1 MMTLVRRFFKTYKG
15 MVASVGILL
24 LSVVGVVYGILPASE
39 RMVELVERR
48 RNLLQEVQVL
58 NSKLAVLESA
68 DESTLRNSLLTLLSA
83 IPADKSIPSIFTSVE
98 QTALVSGVS
107 IDTMTIGNPGSLATE
122 SAQKQSN
129 EEKKLGSGIIAFAVS
144 VNGTPGQIRDFL
156 DQTVRVRRFLRV
168 RYADLSFFSGTNAS
182 LRAGLD
188 TFWTPFPVSLGE
200 TASPVQQLTQSE
212 EILMKTI
219 SALPDFSTQDAGS
232 ASASTT
238 FPLSRDP
245 FAP

>member
-58 NSKLAVLESA
+58 NSKLAVLEST
-68 DESTLRNSLLTLLSA
+68 DEGTLRNSLLTLLSA

-107 IDTMTIGNPGSLATE
+107 IDTMTIANPGSLATE

-188 TFWTPFPVSLGE
+188 TFWTPLPVSLGE

-219 SALPDFSTQDAGS
+219 SALPDFGALDAGPASGS
-232 ASASTT
+232 AA

-245 FAP
+245 FTP